1 MLTAELVLA
10 RTRKGELF
18 LRELDDAGR
27 ERALHIA
34 TELLEAARSSVGE
47 PRETLDAALD
57 AVDVEPRDVKLRA
70 GLAKLLEDRCEL
82 TAPSTLEPELVRRTT
97 FALASAAR
105 ERSTR
110 LEPFSREAVMSAA
123 ALELGTTTESLEEA
137 LFADLRGAQ
146 RLVSVGDEDGSA
158 LLARYSAAQAQAVLL
173 RAVRV
178 TVDVFA
184 ARPEDLRAFF
194 RKLKFLRLLFT
205 IEPRDDGF
213 RVTIDGPFSL
223 FESVT
228 KYGLSFAL
236 LLPALELC
244 ERWSLV
250 ADVRWGKAR
259 LPHTFKL
266 EGGGSGG
273 GDAPALS
280 DEVAELAER
289 IERLESGWRARPA
302 ARTLSLPGVG
312 LVVPDLVLERGRSK
326 AKAKDVVYVEV
337 LGYWSRDAVW
347 RRVELVEAGLAEPTV
362 FAVSARLRVS
372 EAALGDTNP
381 SALYVYKG
389 VMSARAVLDR
399 AEAVASRARLR

>member
-1 MLTAELVLA
+1 MLTADLVLA

-18 LRELDDAGR
+18 LRELDAAG
-27 ERALHIA
+27 EARALRIA
-34 TELLEAARSSVGE
+34 SELVDAARQCVGE
-47 PRETLDAALD
+47 PRETLDAAL
-57 AVDVEPRDVKLRA
+57 AGVDVEPRDVKLRA

-82 TAPSTLEPELVRRTT
+82 TAPSTLDPEQVRRTI

-105 ERSTR
+105 EASTR
-110 LEPFSREAVMSAA
+110 AAPFSREAVVRAA
-123 ALELGTTTESLEEA
+123 ASELGATEHAVEEA

-146 RLVSVGDEDGSA
+146 RVVSVGEDDGA
-158 LLARYSAAQAQAVLL
+158 TLLARYAAAQAQAVLL

-178 TVDVFA
+178 TVVVHA
-184 ARPEDLRAFF
+184 ASPAELRAFF

-205 IEPRDDGF
+205 IDPHEDGF

-228 KYGLSFAL
+228 KYGLAFAM

-259 LPHTFKL
+259 LPHEFRL
-266 EGGGSGG
+266 EGRGRGAADG
-273 GDAPALS
+273 APLS

-289 IERLESGWRARPA
+289 IERLDCGWTARPA
-302 ARTLSLPGVG
+302 GCTLSLPGVG
-312 LVVPDLVLERGRSK
+312 LVVPDLALERRRGR
-326 AKAKDVVYVEV
+326 AKETVYVEV
-337 LGYWSRDAVW
+337 LGYWSREAVW

-372 EAALGDTNP
+372 EAVLGDDNP

-389 VMSARAVLDR
+389 VMSARALLDR
-399 AEAVASRARLR
+399 VEAVASRARLR